1 LVRIDGS
8 NSPFDMRALGS
19 FSISFGSGVRLLVS
33 FDMAVWGFHVVR
45 DIGVGLSCVELLHLP
60 SFEMSG
66 LGCRDV
72 VCEGDVSLMGRKC
85 R

>member
-1 LVRIDGS
+1 
-8 NSPFDMRALGS
+8 M
-19 FSISFGSGVRLLVS
+19 SFGSAVRLLVS

-60 SFEMSG
+60 SSEMSG

-72 VCEGDVSLMGRKC
+72 VMC

>member
-1 LVRIDGS
+1 LVRIDGL
-8 NSPFDMRALGS
+8 NSSFDMQALGS
-19 FSISFGSGVRLLVS
+19 FSMSFGSGIRLLVS

-60 SFEMSG
+60 LSEMSG

-72 VCEGDVSLMGRKC
+72 VCEGDVSLMGCKC